1 MLNFTKLT
9 ASAIIMLSTAFGAS
23 AVSHLNIIGGATPGG
38 WSVLDG
44 ILMPPVADSENVFSC
59 IAYLKADEEFKFTCG
74 KDFSD
79 PNKEYRNASEDP
91 YDISGL
97 VQGGNDNKF
106 KVTESANYK
115 VVCDLNDMT
124 ISISKAE
131 YQDNP
136 IRFNALFM
144 VGSATAGDWEIV
156 DGTPMVW
163 AGESDPFRFTWSG
176 ELTKG
181 EFKIDSNSYN
191 GDWAGPWFFAG
202 IDEDGNVDYSKIV
215 ADGNGDRKWQIADP
229 GKYDIEAD
237 IHKGTFSIKRNSS
250 GVDGVDADEVEVEP
264 VYYNLQG
271 IVVANP
277 SNGIF
282 IKKAGNKVTKVIL
295 K

>member
-23 AVSHLNIIGGATPGG
+23 AVTHLNIIGGATPGG

-79 PNKEYRNASEDP
+79 PNNEYRNASDDP
-91 YDISGL
+91 YDVSTL
-97 VQGGNDNKF
+97 VQGGSDNKF

-124 ISISKAE
+124 ISITKAD

-144 VGSATAGDWEIV
+144 VGNATPGDWSITK
-156 DGTPMVW
+156 GTPMVW
-163 AGESDPFRFTWSG
+163 AGESDPFKFTWTG
-176 ELTKG
+176 DLTDG
-181 EFKIDSNSYN
+181 EFKIDSNIYN
-191 GDWAGPWFFAG
+191 DDWAGPWFFAG
-202 IDEDGNVDYSKIV
+202 LDDDGNIDYSKII
-215 ADGNGDRKWQIADP
+215 AEGTGDRKWQITDA

-237 IHKGTFSIKRNSS
+237 IKKGTFSIKRNSA
-250 GVDGVDADEVEVEP
+250 GVDGIDTDDVDVAP

-271 IVVANP
+271 IAVANP

-282 IKKAGNKVTKVIL
+282 IKKAGNKITKVIL